1 MTSSLFLLYALIFGL
16 SSLACFSSVPRARA
30 IQHKDT
36 RVGLTWLLV
45 LSGGWAAAHV
55 GYLLAPTDGLT
66 LGFYYIGLVIGIGAV
81 GPWLHFCSA
90 YTGRTLHRNPTYRR
104 LAVGTYLAIVGVKL
118 TNGLHGLYFTAEWT
132 TSPFNHLLIHHQP
145 LHWVVM
151 GLAYALSFVGFFML
165 LELFER
171 LNHDTTPIVVL
182 LALTGAPIIL
192 DILGAFRTA
201 LIGTTYSPI
210 GVAIFAVGMLY
221 VYVEKFQT
229 IQLAGKHD
237 EPIVILDAD
246 DHIRDYNENARGLF
260 PELDQTDA
268 IGEHIDAVVPALTE
282 ALEHDQPL
290 FRRERG
296 DDTRWYRLGESPFG
310 AGNTDLGRILTI
322 ADVTEQERYRQELER
337 QNERLES
344 FASMISHDLRNPLS
358 VANGHLEMARE
369 SDEPAEHLAI
379 VEESHDRMEALIQDV
394 LTLARQGNPIDEL
407 EPVEVGALAP
417 AAWEMVHTHGARLRL
432 ADGLEDR
439 WVRADP
445 DRLQQLLE
453 NLFRNAIEHGVP
465 ESPDTPI
472 PDGAEDSAAMASF
485 TVTVG
490 ALEDGGFYVEDDGVG
505 IPAEDRETVFDSGY
519 TTNPDGTGLGLAIVA
534 EIVDAHDWA
543 IRATE
548 GMDGGARFEITGVD
562 AVTTTSPPTPGR

>member
-1 MTSSLFLLYALIFGL
+1 MTSSLFLLYVVVFGL
-16 SSLACFSSVPRARA
+16 SSLACFISVPRAQA
-30 IQHKDT
+30 IEHRDT

-55 GYLLAPTDGLT
+55 GYLVAPTDELT
-66 LGFYYIGLVIGIGAV
+66 LVFYYTGLVIGIGAV

-192 DILGAFRTA
+192 DILGAFRTT

-260 PELDQTDA
+260 PELDRADA
-268 IGEHIDAVVPALTE
+268 IGEHIDDVVPELTDT
-282 ALEHDQPL
+282 LEDDQPL
-290 FRRERG
+290 FVRER
-296 DDTRWYRLGESPFG
+296 DDETHWYRLGESPFG
-310 AGNTDLGRILTI
+310 AGNTELGRILTI
-322 ADVTEQERYRQELER
+322 ADITEQERYRQELEA

-369 SDEPAEHLAI
+369 SDEPAKHLAI

-417 AAWEMVHTHGARLRL
+417 AAWEMVDTEGARLRL
-432 ADGLEDR
+432 GDDLEDR

-453 NLFRNAIEHGVP
+453 NLFRNAIEHGIT
-465 ESPDTPI
+465 ESSAEPAG
-472 PDGAEDSAAMASF
+472 DGTVSTSNASF

-490 ALEDGGFYVEDDGVG
+490 VLEDNGFFVEDDGVG

-534 EIVDAHDWA
+534 EIVDAHDWS
-543 IRATE
+543 IRVAE
-548 GMDGGARFEITGVD
+548 GTDGGARFEITGVD
-562 AVTTTSPPTPGR
+562 VVSTAPVKTASSD